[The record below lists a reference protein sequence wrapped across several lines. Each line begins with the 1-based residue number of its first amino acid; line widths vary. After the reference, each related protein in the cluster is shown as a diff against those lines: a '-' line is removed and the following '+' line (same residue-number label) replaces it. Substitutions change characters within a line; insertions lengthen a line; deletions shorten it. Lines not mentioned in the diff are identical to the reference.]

1 VTLGSHRA
9 VQDTAAAVRRVL
21 VIRLGALGDFIHS
34 FAPFQAIRQAHPQAH
49 ITLLTTRPFVEL
61 ARSCPWFDTVV
72 VDERPRWSNPRRLV
86 ALRHFLKGFDRV
98 YDLQT
103 SGRTAWYCRLA
114 GKPAVW
120 SGHVPGLALAHGNP
134 WRDDMHTRARQR
146 DQLRMAGLDTVPEPD
161 IDWLLAQARLTPS
174 RLGLDLPYALL
185 VPGASPGHPAKC
197 WPARRYGELAAI
209 LAERGIRPV
218 VVGGATEKSLAQAI
232 LALCP
237 TALDLTGAT
246 TVADVAALAAHAWG
260 AVGNDTGPM
269 HMVALTGCRC
279 LTLFCA
285 KSDPGLAAPMG
296 MRPGQVR
303 VLWVRDLALLSVQ
316 RVAAALW

>member
-1 VTLGSHRA
+1 MTPGPYQTGHDARPP
-9 VQDTAAAVRRVL
+9 VRRVL

-49 ITLLTTRPFVEL
+49 ITLLTTHPFMEL

-72 VDERPRWSNPRRLV
+72 EDQRPRWGAPRSLL
-86 ALRHFLKGFDRV
+86 ALRHFLRGFDRV

-103 SGRTAWYCRLA
+103 SGRTAWYFRLA
-114 GKPAVW
+114 GKPQVW
-120 SGHVPGLALAHGNP
+120 SGHVPGSALTHANP
-134 WRDDMHTRARQR
+134 WRNDMHTRARQR
-146 DQLRMAGLDTVPEPD
+146 DQLRMAGLEPVTEPD
-161 IDWLLAQARLTPS
+161 IGWLLAQARLSLTQ
-174 RLGLDLPYALL
+174 LGLEPPYALL

-197 WPARRYGELAAI
+197 WPLRRYGELATI

-218 VVGGATEKSLAQAI
+218 VIGGKGEKPLAQGVQ
-232 LALCP
+232 ALCP
-237 TALDLTGAT
+237 TALDLTGHT
-246 TVADVAALAAHAWG
+246 TIADVAALAAQAWV

-269 HMVALTGCRC
+269 HLAALTGCRC

-285 KSDPGLAAPMG
+285 KGDPALAAPMG
-296 MRPGQVR
+296 QKPGQVR
-303 VLWVRDLALLSVQ
+303 VLWVRDMALLSVQ